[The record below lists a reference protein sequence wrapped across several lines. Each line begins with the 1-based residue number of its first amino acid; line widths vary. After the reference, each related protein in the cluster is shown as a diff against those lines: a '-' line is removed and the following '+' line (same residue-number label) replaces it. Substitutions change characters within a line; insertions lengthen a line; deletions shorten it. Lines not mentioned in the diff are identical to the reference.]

1 MEPINETAGKVLSTA
16 TREHSMTATELSTKT
31 ICEISKFLQF
41 ETLADP
47 QLERMALAC
56 AEWKSALDEMR
67 APRWITFLGSSGCGK
82 THCARA
88 LWYYA
93 KNLFDWMECRY
104 VHMPIYWPKFIQEL
118 RAGDSY
124 ERRTDMHQWP
134 VLFLDD
140 IGAERDTSGYAT
152 EELNT
157 LLGARIGKWTIL
169 TANLTINQFAGVDER
184 MASRIIRDNNIVA
197 QVKCQD
203 YALRPKP
210 KKPTADKT
218 TAPAAALTVPVEEL
232 VAKMRQAVQ

>member
-16 TREHSMTATELSTKT
+16 MQEHSMTATDLSTKT
-31 ICEISKFLQF
+31 ISEISKFLQF
-41 ETLADP
+41 ETLADL
-47 QLERMALAC
+47 QLESMALAC
-56 AEWKSALDEMR
+56 AEWKSAMDEMR
-67 APRWITFLGSSGCGK
+67 SPRWITLLGTSGSGK

-140 IGAERDTSGYAT
+140 IGAERDTTGFAT

-157 LLGARIGKWTIL
+157 LIGSRVGKWTIL
-169 TANLTINQFAGVDER
+169 TANLTINQFSAIDDR
-184 MASRIIRDNNIVA
+184 IASRLIRDNNIVA

-203 YALRPKP
+203 YAMRQKPKAIEPPKP
-210 KKPTADKT
+210 PEPEQPRKT
-218 TAPAAALTVPVEEL
+218 VSEL
-232 VAKMRQAVQ
+232 AEAMRKAIA